1 VHDEDLTDIKED
13 LVLLT
18 MAEALDPTVSQDEK
32 TTTRSLK
39 RPLETLVVSMGKC
52 HVLNALSICCDCLI
66 ELYTSYVALYT
77 GSLCGQSA
85 FRGNVS

>member
-18 MAEALDPTVSQDEK
+18 MAEVLDPTVSQDQK

-39 RPLETLVVSMGKC
+39 RPLETLVVSMGKRQKM
-52 HVLNALSICCDCLI
+52 NIKARKTKAQAYPQNTKI
-66 ELYTSYVALYT
+66 
-77 GSLCGQSA
+77 
-85 FRGNVS
+85 